1 MDYVVK
7 SIGKICEKTGRELE
21 PGELCH
27 SVLRE
32 EQDEK
37 VRYDYSAEGWQ
48 QLSDDEKEVF
58 AHWMTSVPV
67 QKTEDG
73 PRPLEPEQLFE
84 FFEQMLE
91 DMNPAQ
97 EQIKYVLALLL
108 MQKKRLRMDG
118 TRDEDGISYLLLSG
132 SQGEGPYEIREQQLS
147 DEEIAQLQQ
156 ELSSAIYR

>member
-7 SIGKICEKTGRELE
+7 SIGKTCEKSGRELE

-32 EQDEK
+32 EHGDK
-37 VRYDYSAEGWQ
+37 VRYDYSTDGWT
-48 QLSDDEKEVF
+48 QLSDEEREVF
-58 AHWMTSVPV
+58 SHWITTVPV
-67 QKTEDG
+67 QKAEDG

-108 MQKKRLRMDG
+108 MQKKRLRMEG
-118 TRDEDGISYLLLSG
+118 IRDEEGVSYLTLSG
-132 SQGEGPYEIREQQLS
+132 SQGEGPYDIREQQLS
-147 DEEIAQLQQ
+147 DEEIARLQQ

>member
-7 SIGKICEKTGRELE
+7 SIGKVCAATERELE

-32 EQDEK
+32 EHGEK
-37 VRYDYSAEGWQ
+37 TRCDYSTEGWE
-48 QLSDDEKEVF
+48 QLPDEQKDVF
-58 AHWMTSVPV
+58 SHWITTVPMP
-67 QKTEDG
+67 KAEEG

-118 TRDEDGISYLLLSG
+118 TRDEDGISYLSLSG
-132 SQGEGPYEIREQQLS
+132 SQGEGPYEIREHQLS

-156 ELSSAIYR
+156 ELSTAIYH